1 MKIYTLKWT
10 VLWCLKAVRIEIVC
24 PHNIKGFINVI
35 LHSKYT
41 DCQSRACTCRGPGP
55 TLDGFRRCPKH
66 GHRYRSVRG
75 LAPTGYRT
83 RYVQTEP
90 ETFATNEYIDS
101 TANRRKRQVSETND
115 IFSSLLKTTDTI
127 MGSIK
132 PTVKS
137 IASTLQAILNKA
149 EEEEHYITK
158 RQTIIDDEAE
168 NVAKLQESLNVEAEI
183 KIENVIPEA
192 ENSTDEAVD
201 KIKYS
206 CPTVASLKLSGNS
219 DLLDRPEVLQYLP
232 EVGDSE
238 PIERTRKDCQSC
250 GHKGTTHYP
259 CPKCGYIHPAY
270 GYPDHAQFYE
280 VMDGMPVAYT
290 PGQLARSEDQ
300 VQKIRP
306 IYDRLGHQY
315 VENPETGNLRLMA
328 PKSANYDYDV
338 PQNPYNELHHIL
350 ENYQEYLHD
359 VNSHS
364 SGTGLTD
371 SPVNIV
377 LDAIKFMS
385 DATLHGNG
393 KTSSDYARSA
403 NDNEY
408 EIDDLNAFEMNGK
421 FQPSPDMMYSPSEK
435 SSSGPVK
442 RSFKFTPISQDET
455 DGSVLVRISPTK
467 ATQEKLKQI
476 GILPSPNS
484 YKRSYYDD
492 GDVQQMVKKERK
504 VVPAKSGARPFK
516 KMSRNGKQ
524 YEILTLNDDFAMYD
538 ENSAELMDVDDVNYD
553 EDNAELLK
561 YIYRAQQ
568 ATNGPRRT
576 DKLRSSSANLNDDN
590 FTIEDYDSSVQF
602 A

>member
-1 MKIYTLKWT
+1 MKKFFIKIKLYLYVIY
-10 VLWCLKAVRIEIVC
+10 I
-24 PHNIKGFINVI
+24 I
-35 LHSKYT
+35 LQNT
-41 DCQSRACTCRGPGP
+41 DCQSKACTCRGPSP
-55 TLDGFRRCPKH
+55 SIDVFRACPKH

-90 ETFATNEYIDS
+90 QIYATDEYVDS
-101 TANRRKRQVSETND
+101 MDNSRRKRQVSETND
-115 IFSSLLKTTDTI
+115 IFTSFIKTTDTLL
-127 MGSIK
+127 GSIK
-132 PTVKS
+132 PTVQT
-137 IASTLQAILNKA
+137 IASTLQALLSKA
-149 EEEEHYITK
+149 VEEEDHFISKRATIT
-158 RQTIIDDEAE
+158 DEKIAE
-168 NVAKLQESLNVEAEI
+168 LQESVNVEADIEI
-183 KIENVIPEA
+183 EKEIIEA
-192 ENSTDEAVD
+192 ENSTADTDD
-201 KIKYS
+201 KVKYS
-206 CPTVASLKLSGNS
+206 CPTVASLKLSGNT

-238 PIERTRKDCQSC
+238 PVERTRKDCQAC

-270 GYPDHAQFYE
+270 GYPDQAQYHE
-280 VMDGMPVAYT
+280 LMDGMPVAYT
-290 PGQLARSEDQ
+290 PGQLARSEGQ
-300 VQKIRP
+300 VEKMRP

-315 VENPETGNLRLMA
+315 VENPETGNLRLIT
-328 PKSANYDYDV
+328 PKSANYDYDI

-350 ENYQEYLHD
+350 DNYQEYLHD

-385 DATLHGNG
+385 DATLHHNG
-393 KTSSDYARSA
+393 KASSDHARSA
-403 NDNEY
+403 GDDAY
-408 EIDDLNAFEMNGK
+408 EIDDLNAFTMNGK
-421 FQPSPDMMYSPSEK
+421 FQPTPDMMYSSSDK
-435 SSSGPVK
+435 SSSSSGPVK

-467 ATQEKLKQI
+467 ATQEKLKQF
-476 GILPSPNS
+476 GIMPSPTS
-484 YKRSYYDD
+484 YKRAYHDD
-492 GDVQQMVKKERK
+492 DVQQIVKKERK
-504 VVPAKSGARPFK
+504 TVPSKSGGRPTK
-516 KMSRNGKQ
+516 KISRNGKQ
-524 YEILTLNDDFAMYD
+524 YEILTLNDDFSMFD
-538 ENSAELMDVDDVNYD
+538 EDSAEFLDVDDINYD

-576 DKLRSSSANLNDDN
+576 DNNKLRATAANLNDDN
-590 FTIEDYDSSVQF
+590 FAIEDYDSSVQF